1 MWYISIEEADLLD
14 ARTTHSRSHYTQK
27 GKKRLRLHE

>member
-1 MWYISIEEADLLD
+1 MRYILIEETVLLD

-27 GKKRLRLHE
+27 GKKHLRLHE